1 MRRYVPALLLLNSP
15 PENLWS
21 CSKRALTCSDPLV
34 PTYHQ
39 PPGTPTYHQV
49 EDKWSENHCKLV
61 YLISR
66 WGRSALSPEEKE
78 SWLRQVGGLL
88 LSACAHP

>member
-1 MRRYVPALLLLNSP
+1 MM
-15 PENLWS
+15 EF
-21 CSKRALTCSDPLV
+21 
-34 PTYHQ
+34 
-39 PPGTPTYHQV
+39 QV

-78 SWLRQVGGLL
+78 SWLRQVGGAPPLGL
-88 LSACAHP
+88 RTSMADCSVRGPC